1 MLKLAFGNERNNEKN
16 VFKKTWIEDCVLRLS
31 VDPLIERKRMQLR
44 AQLKGIVPESELN
57 RISNRFHVIGDVAIV
72 SVLPEMEVYKK
83 DIAKAILSSHRNI
96 KTVLNKVSKLDGD
109 RRVASFETLAGNGT
123 VTLHREFGF
132 EYRLDVRKVFFNSH
146 LSYERK
152 RVAQKVNCGERVLVP
167 FCGVGP
173 FAVPVAANSARVM
186 AVESNS
192 EACKW
197 LVENARLNSV
207 ESNIDLI
214 KGDARSIANL
224 LNLKDLKFDRA
235 IIPTPYDMDQI
246 LDALSPLVKKEGMI
260 HFYTF
265 KKRHQIDSQIAK
277 YENTGLE
284 VEFYRSCGNVAPGV
298 SRWVFDLVK
307 AKDQ

>member
-1 MLKLAFGNERNNEKN
+1 MK
-16 VFKKTWIEDCVLRLS
+16 
-31 VDPLIERKRMQLR
+31 LR
-44 AQLKGIVPESELN
+44 AQLKGIVPESELS
-57 RISNRFHVIGDVAIV
+57 RVSNRFHVIGDVAIV

-83 DIAKAILSSHRNI
+83 DIAKTILHRHRNI
-96 KTVLNKVSKLDGD
+96 KTVLKKVSKLDGD

-132 EYRLDVRKVFFNSH
+132 EYRLDVSKVFFNSH
-146 LSYERK
+146 LSYERR
-152 RVAQKVNCGERVLVP
+152 RVAQKVKYGERVLIP

-173 FAVPVAANSARVM
+173 FAVPVAANGARVL
-186 AVESNS
+186 AIESNS

-197 LVENARLNSV
+197 LAENARSNKV
-207 ESNIDLI
+207 EGNIDLI
-214 KGDARSIANL
+214 KGNARSVANL
-224 LNLKDLKFDRA
+224 LNLKNLKFDRA
-235 IIPTPYDMDQI
+235 IIPTPYGMDQI
-246 LDALSPLVKKEGMI
+246 LDDLLSLVKKGGMI

-265 KKRHQIDSQIAK
+265 KKRHQIDDLIAK

-307 AKDQ
+307 VNGQKIVEE

>member
-1 MLKLAFGNERNNEKN
+1 
-16 VFKKTWIEDCVLRLS
+16 
-31 VDPLIERKRMQLR
+31 MQLKE
-44 AQLKGIVPESELN
+44 QLKGIIPESELN
-57 RISNRFHVIGDVAIV
+57 RLSNRFHVIGEVAIV

-83 DIAKAILSSHRNI
+83 DIAKTILSCHRNI
-96 KTVLNKVSKLDGD
+96 RTVLNKVSKLDGD

-132 EYRLDVRKVFFNSH
+132 VYRLDVRKVFFNSH
-146 LSYERK
+146 LSYERS
-152 RVAQKVNCGERVLVP
+152 RVAQKVKSGERVLIP

-173 FAVPVAANSARVM
+173 FAVPVAANGARVV
-186 AVESNS
+186 AIESNS

-197 LVENARLNSV
+197 LAENVRLNRVEN
-207 ESNIDLI
+207 NIDLI

-235 IIPTPYDMDQI
+235 IIPTPYGMDQV
-246 LDALSPLVKKEGMI
+246 LDILSPLVKKGGTI

-265 KKRHQIDSQIAK
+265 KKKDQIDGLIAK
-277 YENTGLE
+277 YETMGLK

-298 SRWVFDLVK
+298 SRWVFDLGE
-307 AKDQ
+307 D